1 VAVIPIRSKDK
12 IVGAIHLADEREE
25 MVPLKMVKLVE
36 SLGAL
41 IGEGLQRLDME
52 SDLINTQQQLAESKR
67 LSDIGALAATVAHEL
82 RNPLGVMQTALYN
95 IKRKVQDQSLD
106 KHLANVEK
114 KIAESSQIINNL
126 LFYTRIKEPN
136 YEKVAL
142 SELLSECMATAT
154 ERFHDMNVE
163 VEKKLGLIEGVMVDA
178 DSFQMK
184 EVFNNILINA
194 YQAVNGEDSRIE
206 IDGKLCENRCVEIII
221 RDNGT
226 GIEPQDLDRV
236 FDPFFTRKSRGT
248 GLGLAICREL
258 VRLHKGEVRIESEK
272 GKGTSVTVTLPID
285 A

>member
-1 VAVIPIRSKDK
+1 
-12 IVGAIHLADEREE
+12 
-25 MVPLKMVKLVE
+25 
-36 SLGAL
+36 
-41 IGEGLQRLDME
+41 
-52 SDLINTQQQLAESKR
+52 
-67 LSDIGALAATVAHEL
+67 
-82 RNPLGVMQTALYN
+82 
-95 IKRKVQDQSLD
+95 VQDQSLD